1 MPLEVESRCKK
12 RKWWLS
18 CEWALVSDF
27 YFGPHCCSVSRAL
40 EEAQGTHKVTINRR
54 TKQQYDDVLSTPK
67 MNYSSTV
74 SAASSST
81 SSSSSSSSGGGGT
94 TTSTSRSTHS
104 GSGSGGGTAL
114 QSLVRTK
121 CWSIAPLWKFVTYE
135 LEQRPNRT
143 PKSNFA
149 RSSSVRNGAGG
160 DRGHHHPRDHHQRK
174 VKISYENSLSGSLD
188 MLQNPHHHHHH
199 HGVMPP
205 KRRWSKPHPQQSFA
219 ATSAT
224 TKSHHS
230 FGNSS
235 NHRQP
240 LKQTN
245 HRPLDA
251 VVEEKQPPPVV
262 ISVEEPPVEEW
273 KPCGVLKKPGSY
285 RGHASLKKVAF
296 LENTELNRSTLWFL

>member
-143 PKSNFA
+143 PKPNFA
-149 RSSSVRNGAGG
+149 RSASVRNGAGG

>member
-40 EEAQGTHKVTINRR
+40 EEAQGTHIVTINRR

-188 MLQNPHHHHHH
+188 MLQNPHHHH
-199 HGVMPP
+199 GVMPP

-230 FGNSS
+230 FGNTSSS

>member
-188 MLQNPHHHHHH
+188 MLQNPHHHHH
-199 HGVMPP
+199 GVMPP

-219 ATSAT
+219 ATSAA

-230 FGNSS
+230 FGNTSSS

>member
-1 MPLEVESRCKK
+1 
-12 RKWWLS
+12 
-18 CEWALVSDF
+18 
-27 YFGPHCCSVSRAL
+27 
-40 EEAQGTHKVTINRR
+40 
-54 TKQQYDDVLSTPK
+54 
-67 MNYSSTV
+67 MNYSSV

-81 SSSSSSSSGGGGT
+81 SSSSSSGGGGT

-104 GSGSGGGTAL
+104 GSGGTAL

-143 PKSNFA
+143 PKPNFA
-149 RSSSVRNGAGG
+149 RSASVRNGGG
-160 DRGHHHPRDHHQRK
+160 GGHHHHHQRK

-188 MLQNPHHHHHH
+188 MLQNPHHH
-199 HGVMPP
+199 GMMPP

-219 ATSAT
+219 ATSVA
-224 TKSHHS
+224 KSHHS
-230 FGNSS
+230 LTSAASS
-235 NHRQP
+235 NRQP

-251 VVEEKQPPPVV
+251 VVEEKPPAV
-262 ISVEEPPVEEW
+262 ISVEQPPVEEW

-296 LENTELNRSTLWFL
+296 LENTELNRSTL